1 MRPYRKLA
9 RLVLVGAALAAT
21 VLAATVLTAI
31 AETTWT

>member
-1 MRPYRKLA
+1 MRPCRERA

-21 VLAATVLTAI
+21 VLTAI